1 MYPILIIVVGSFLI
15 PGLIGRTRSIL
26 SGRKGPGILQ
36 PLYNLILLTKKGSVI
51 GKESSIVQLFG
62 PVLVFSST
70 LTAALFVPIAGMP
83 GLISFDYDFVMF
95 AYLIALSRF
104 WIIISAMDTG
114 SSIEGMGASREA
126 FYGLLLEPAFFIFL
140 GSFALLTGNST
151 FASLINPPD
160 NAGLSYYFAA
170 MLGMYILFSSLQIEN
185 SRMPYDDPKTHLEL
199 TMIHEVML
207 LDLSGIDFALI
218 QLSNFLKFGIYS
230 SLMAGCILP
239 SSFPIYFIFLFA
251 LLVQMATGIAIG
263 FIESFQARNRLNKN
277 PQFILALT
285 AVALVILMIAM
296 LLIK

>member
-1 MYPILIIVVGSFLI
+1 MYPILIIIVGSFLI

-51 GKESSIVQLFG
+51 GKESSFVQLFG

-114 SSIEGMGASREA
+114 SSFEGMGASREA

-151 FASLINPPD
+151 FASLINSPD

-207 LDLSGIDFALI
+207 LDLSGIDLALI

-230 SLMAGCILP
+230 SLIAGCILP
-239 SSFPIYFIFLFA
+239 SSIPIYFIFLFA
-251 LLVQMATGIAIG
+251 LLIQMATGISIG

>member
-15 PGLIGRTRSIL
+15 PGLIGRTKSIL

-114 SSIEGMGASREA
+114 SSFEGMGASREA

-151 FASLINPPD
+151 FASLINSPD

-207 LDLSGIDFALI
+207 LDLSGIDLALI

-230 SLMAGCILP
+230 SLIAGCILP
-239 SSFPIYFIFLFA
+239 SSIPIYFIFLFA
-251 LLVQMATGIAIG
+251 LLIQMATAIAIG